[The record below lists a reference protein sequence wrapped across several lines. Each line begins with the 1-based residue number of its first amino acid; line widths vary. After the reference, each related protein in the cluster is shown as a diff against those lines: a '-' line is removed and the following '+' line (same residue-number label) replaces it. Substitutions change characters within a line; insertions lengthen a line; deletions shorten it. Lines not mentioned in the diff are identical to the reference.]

1 MEVPCLGALKNYDD
15 AISQKVD
22 EVTEKYKISKHYV
35 EKYKDALFAIADLRT
50 NLVKSQQSNKSDNLQ
65 RVQEYNEKLAS
76 RESQINQEHE
86 AQILKAKQESE
97 DTVAEIRA
105 EFLKV
110 LEDKEAKHSTHIQSL
125 QIAAQTGNP
134 AAIQTAVETAKRES
148 AASHEVELAASQKN
162 FDEEKAKILQEYL
175 KAAADEKERHA
186 KEKADIEAQ
195 IAAAKAEI
203 EVKNKTIEE
212 ESKKSR
218 KELDENLAE
227 LKKNGNAAKKL
238 DAFLETME
246 HDEPEKFEQPTQPDE
261 QVKPTG
267 QQAAA
272 EAMELVLTALN
283 KSNNQNPSV
292 LDPSVPDQSVPGGE
306 MPGGTRRKK
315 RRTHTKRR
323 PNRTK
328 KRRTHTKR
336 RRYINVPQTNK
347 IFY

>member
-1 MEVPCLGALKNYDD
+1 MEVPCFGALKNYDD

-65 RVQEYNEKLAS
+65 RVQEYNEKLAA

-86 AQILKAKQESE
+86 AQILKSKQESE
-97 DTVAEIRA
+97 DTVAELRA

-110 LEDKEAKHSTHIQSL
+110 LEDKEAKHLTHIQSL

-134 AAIQTAVETAKRES
+134 AAIQTAVETAQRES

-267 QQAAA
+267 QQDAA
-272 EAMELVLTALN
+272 EAIEEVLAALT
-283 KSNNQNPSV
+283 KSKNQN
-292 LDPSVPDQSVPGGE
+292 PSVPDQSGPGGE